1 MLFELSV
8 ATPMVLGSV
17 LFHGLGLQGL
27 ARLLGLDATRHYE
40 FGMMSL
46 RGLGLTTGAALG
58 LLLLHGVEIWAYAV
72 LFHLTDAVPGMRDA
86 VYFSTITFGA
96 IGYGDAPI
104 AESWKLVAGI
114 EGINGVIL
122 IGWSV
127 AFFVTVMDRLATHHR
142 KERAPPG

>member
-1 MLFELSV
+1 MLFELSI
-8 ATPMVLGSV
+8 ATLMVLGTV
-17 LFHGLGLQGL
+17 LFHGLGLQAL
-27 ARLLGLDATRHYE
+27 SRLIGMDSTRRYG

-58 LLLLHGVEIWAYAV
+58 LLVLHGVEIWTYAL
-72 LFHLTDAVPGMRDA
+72 LFHLTGAVPDIRDA

-96 IGYGDAPI
+96 IGYGDGPI
-104 AESWKLVAGI
+104 TEHWKLVAGI

-127 AFFVTVMDRLATHHR
+127 AFLVTVMDRLAIHQR
-142 KERAPPG
+142 NEKAPPG